1 MDCPR
6 CDGPL
11 ATFAL
16 DGAEAV
22 RCEACGYVG
31 VEADH
36 RPVKRRA
43 DETWAEAIARFRRR
57 R

>member
-11 ATFAL
+11 ATFTL

-36 RPVKRRA
+36 RPVERRA

-57 R
+57 